1 MRRVDDTPI
10 DPEIAAAL
18 DAIDGTL
25 AGEPVDPR
33 HAELAE
39 LALLVAAERPRIDSA
54 FATLLD
60 EGVARRFS
68 SARPSGRMAP
78 ARASRRWWLWT
89 PAAGLA
95 TAGGIAV
102 AIVLG
107 SGGTAQVGH
116 SAAPAAVYS
125 TASSAYAAPS
135 PPVHRVPANDSSGV
149 VNRLSSASGATVKSA
164 AGAGSVFAPNGT
176 QAPVLA
182 PPANGRKIIQ
192 GAQLALIAA
201 PSRIETVAQEVF
213 DVVGQQRGIVNHSTV
228 TASGAP
234 GAYAQFQLSLP
245 SPALAQAMAALSS
258 LHYAHVAS
266 RTDTTQDV
274 NNQYQADV
282 RALADARAL
291 RTSLLKQLAAA
302 TTQTQIGSLTTQI
315 HDAEASISSDEAT
328 LRSLGNQVDYSQVD
342 LTINAPAAIP
352 ASSGSSGFTIG
363 RAAHDAGRMLTV
375 AAGVALIAAAALIPL
390 ALLAA
395 LGWWVAGE
403 LRRRRREQAL
413 DLV

>member
-1 MRRVDDTPI
+1 M

-18 DAIDGTL
+18 DAVDGTL
-25 AGEPVDPR
+25 AGEPVDPS

-39 LALLVAAERPRIDSA
+39 LALLLSAERPQIDSA

-60 EGVARRFS
+60 EGVARRFA
-68 SARPSGRMAP
+68 SARPSVRPAP
-78 ARASRRWWLWT
+78 TRASRRRWLWT

-95 TAGGIAV
+95 TAAVAAV
-102 AIVLG
+102 AIVLAT
-107 SGGTAQVGH
+107 GGGGQNGH
-116 SAAPAAVYS
+116 
-125 TASSAYAAPS
+125 
-135 PPVHRVPANDSSGV
+135 VPALTKPPS
-149 VNRLSSASGATVKSA
+149 LSAASGATSSVAVKSRA
-164 AGAGSVFAPNGT
+164 ATISSGAVRRPSSAPGASQAPAVFGSNGT
-176 QAPVLA
+176 PAPVLA
-182 PPANGRKIIQ
+182 PPVNGRKIIQ
-192 GAQLALIAA
+192 GAQLALTTA

-213 DVVGQQRGIVNHSTV
+213 DVVGQQRGIVNNSTV
-228 TASGAP
+228 TASGGP

-245 SPALAQAMAALSS
+245 SSALAQAMAALSG
-258 LHYAHVAS
+258 LRYAHVAS

-282 RALADARAL
+282 RRLADARAL

-302 TTQTQIGSLTTQI
+302 TTQTQIDSLTAQI

-328 LRSLGNQVDYSQVD
+328 LRSLGSQVDYSQVN
-342 LTINAPAAIP
+342 LTINAPAPIP
-352 ASSGSSGFTIG
+352 AVSGSSGFTIG
-363 RAAHDAGRMLTV
+363 RAAHDAGRVLTV
-375 AAGVALIAAAALIPL
+375 AAGVALIAAAALIPV

-395 LGWWVAGE
+395 LGWWVAAA

>member
-25 AGEPVDPR
+25 AGEPVDPS

-39 LALLVAAERPRIDSA
+39 LALLLAAERPQIDSA

-60 EGVARRFS
+60 EGVARRFA
-68 SARPSGRMAP
+68 SARPAVRPAP
-78 ARASRRWWLWT
+78 AARRRWLWT

-95 TAGGIAV
+95 TAGVAAV
-102 AIVLG
+102 AIVLATG
-107 SGGTAQVGH
+107 GGGQTRHMPGPPTLTSASGARSGQGYR
-116 SAAPAAVYS
+116 APA
-125 TASSAYAAPS
+125 
-135 PPVHRVPANDSSGV
+135 NLSSGV

-164 AGAGSVFAPNGT
+164 ANAGSVFGPSGA
-176 QAPVLA
+176 AALALA

-192 GAQLALIAA
+192 GAQLALTTA

-213 DVVGQQRGIVNHSTV
+213 DVVGQQRGIVNNSTV
-228 TASGAP
+228 TASGGP
-234 GAYAQFQLSLP
+234 GAYAEFQLSLP
-245 SPALAQAMAALSS
+245 SSALAQAMAALSG

-282 RALADARAL
+282 RRLADARAL

-302 TTQTQIGSLTTQI
+302 TTQTQMDSLTAQI

-328 LRSLGNQVDYSQVD
+328 LRSLGSQVDYSQVN
-342 LTINAPAAIP
+342 LTINAPAPIP
-352 ASSGSSGFTIG
+352 AISGSSGFTIG
-363 RAAHDAGRMLTV
+363 RAAHDAGRVLTV
-375 AAGVALIAAAALIPL
+375 AAGVALIAAAALIPV

-395 LGWWVAGE
+395 LGWWVAAA